1 MRLDDITAL
10 TLIILIGFILCSLA
24 YICMRHR
31 LTLFKLI
38 HRLCM
43 KRKSRDPQETPALKI
58 PDPFQN
64 NKSPT
69 WKLGFDLLKKEMQ
82 RYKPRI
88 SNKTGSS
95 SQLPRENVSKSK
107 IIGQIGI
114 SSPKRISQND
124 LLATTERARLQVE
137 DTSNTVENMDKMRE
151 IDKNLEKIME
161 RDNLSIDLSKY
172 SEKCSP
178 IKI

>member
-10 TLIILIGFILCSLA
+10 TLIILIGLIFCSLA

-38 HRLCM
+38 HRFCM
-43 KRKSRDPQETPALKI
+43 KRKSRDSQETPSPKI

-64 NKSPT
+64 KRSPT

-88 SNKTGSS
+88 SNKKRSS

-114 SSPKRISQND
+114 STPKRISEND
-124 LLATTERARLQVE
+124 LVVTTERARLQLE
-137 DTSNTVENMDKMRE
+137 DNSNTVENINKMRE
-151 IDKNLEKIME
+151 IDKNLDKLME
-161 RDNLSIDLSKY
+161 GDNLSIDLSKY